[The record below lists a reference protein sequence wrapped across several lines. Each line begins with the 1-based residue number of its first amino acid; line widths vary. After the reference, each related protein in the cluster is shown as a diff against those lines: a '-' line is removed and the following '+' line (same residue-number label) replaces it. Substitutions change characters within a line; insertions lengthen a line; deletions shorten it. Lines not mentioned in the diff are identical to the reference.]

1 LSKYKVV
8 LQEVRDKAWE
18 ELFAIDKMAQ
28 EEIDKFRKNKNI
40 SKKDILK
47 LDKVLSAL
55 EKRAKIL
62 DRVIDRTDPIKM
74 QTSLSYEHILKLVD
88 ETQRT
93 SEVIEASI
101 VKEIERKGGE

>member
-1 LSKYKVV
+1 M
-8 LQEVRDKAWE
+8 RDKAWE

-55 EKRAKIL
+55 EKRAKN
-62 DRVIDRTDPIKM
+62 
-74 QTSLSYEHILKLVD
+74 S
-88 ETQRT
+88 
-93 SEVIEASI
+93 
-101 VKEIERKGGE
+101 